1 MTSPLRIRDRLDH
14 RLAQANL
21 SAYLDGEV
29 TGDQK
34 RRLERHLAICP
45 GCREELASLRDT
57 VMLLQQAPLRSVP
70 RSFALPMELQAE
82 QARNRRWNLTY
93 SYLRGATVVA
103 TFLLVL
109 LVSGD
114 ALIGMGAIPIPDA
127 APRLPKAVA
136 VERVPEAP
144 PVVEAVIERE
154 VAATA
159 PPTKVVTEKEGA
171 PTPAPEGPR
180 VELVQGQPSPAALA
194 SPSPVA
200 EADLARGGGAPP
212 DAAAVLGAS
221 PSIPRLEDT
230 GLAAIAPSEK
240 ALATGRGLEPTSA
253 PSPTLVSPT
262 AEPPTARP
270 TPVSPTLE
278 PPTAT
283 PTQVP
288 VTVTPEPPTATPT
301 QVPVTVTPEPSP
313 TPAKVAALAPRET
326 EAKSVQ
332 PPMTQPLSP
341 IWTVWRGLR
350 VLWGLL
356 AGLLLILLAS
366 TIWAGHRRRP

>member
-1 MTSPLRIRDRLDH
+1 LVMTSPLRIRDRLDH
-14 RLAQANL
+14 RFAQANL

-34 RRLERHLAICP
+34 RRLERHLAVCAE
-45 GCREELASLRDT
+45 CREELASLRDT
-57 VMLLQQAPLRSVP
+57 VMLLRQAPLRPVP

-93 SYLRGATVVA
+93 SYLRGATAVA

-127 APRLPKAVA
+127 APPLPRKVA

-144 PVVEAVIERE
+144 AVVEAVIERE

-159 PPTKVVTEKEGA
+159 PPTKVVTVKEEA
-171 PTPAPEGPR
+171 PTPAPEEPR
-180 VELVQGQPSPAALA
+180 VKLVQEQPSPAALA

-200 EADLARGGGAPP
+200 EAGLARGGGPPP
-212 DAAAVLGAS
+212 DAAPVLGAS
-221 PSIPRLEDT
+221 PSAPRLEDT
-230 GLAAIAPSEK
+230 GMVAIAPSEK
-240 ALATGRGLEPTSA
+240 APATGRGLEPTPVPTA
-253 PSPTLVSPT
+253 TLVSPT
-262 AEPPTARP
+262 A
-270 TPVSPTLE
+270 E

-301 QVPVTVTPEPSP
+301 QVPVTATPEPSP
-313 TPAKVAALAPRET
+313 TPARVAAIVTREVET
-326 EAKSVQ
+326 EPVEAPVARR
-332 PPMTQPLSP
+332 LSP
-341 IWTVWRGLR
+341 VWAIWRGLR
-350 VLWGLL
+350 LLWGML